1 MLRFTA
7 CLALAILAVVSGGE
21 IVRAQNDSDDGQISK
36 AARYPE
42 IVRADRPA
50 AYWRM
55 EDESGAA
62 ELGGGNPSADSVW
75 KPAQVAGPVKWKEK
89 GPRQAKFPLFDE
101 QNAAAVF
108 AEPASIRFDDP
119 GAGSQLDFAAGD
131 TITLEAWVSPTKL
144 GDGQQVYVVG
154 KGRTGN
160 QGVAADNQNWSLRL
174 AGQRGTAGPL
184 LSERASSGT
193 LTCRL
198 NFLFRGAANRQS
210 NQDDWHR
217 WTSDAGFAA
226 GSGWHHLAVVY
237 TFGKGDS
244 LRGYIDG
251 KATKG
256 KWDYGGQT
264 DEGPV
269 VDDDQVWIG
278 SASGNHP
285 GNSFRG
291 GIDEIAIYRAAL
303 SAERIA
309 ARWQVVQPKPY
320 VTSVPIPRDA
330 VLVEVLEGLPDEWN
344 WNFIPPTPSERFTQA
359 HLAVVELPKKYN
371 RHGIQ
376 DDRANPLVLWLHT
389 ELNLPAGKQRV
400 LVRSRNAS
408 RLFIDERLVVENG
421 FPKLKGDGHN
431 PYEPVESK
439 ISPNIRPLQ
448 PGDQETVAEV
458 ELSTGWHRVR
468 WEVFAGGK
476 KRRLETGE
484 ASVSVAPAGSDAFWV
499 VGVPKA
505 LTSGQGES
513 RAGPSIGTGSGQDA
527 AVNAPNTPTNG
538 RGFAAFPLTDEGWL
552 SFERARR
559 DELVWI
565 NQARR
570 REASREYAEYWRRR
584 HAYARDYVGQAS
596 RLPETGQAR
605 RLPYD
610 SIDAFIDA
618 KLAKTSIQPAAII
631 GDEAFVRRIY
641 LDLIG
646 VTPTAGEVEQFTG
659 GQSADKRAKL
669 IERLLAHPGWADNW
683 AGYWQDVLAE
693 NPNILKPTL
702 NNTGPFRWWIY
713 ESLLDNKPLDR
724 FATELVMMEGST
736 RYGGPAGFAVAS
748 ENDAPLAAKAQNLG
762 LAFLAFDMRCAR
774 CHDAPAHRF
783 TQENLFNLAAMLHR
797 GEQTLP
803 KTSTIPGDEAAHA
816 SLLVS
821 VSLKPGQKIPAKWP
835 FADGW
840 GRREGEAP
848 AEPRDRKSEVG
859 GRKAEVTASAPGAT
873 AGLPSSARGSAGAS
887 PSQLMLD
894 PHDEREELALRITAP
909 QNERFAKVAVNRVW
923 QRYFG
928 RGIVEPV
935 DDWETAEPSHPE
947 LLAWLA
953 RELVLHD
960 YDLKHVARLI
970 VSSRAYQRVSTADQE
985 QAKLFAAPLRRRMSA
1000 EQVFDSLLATAGK
1013 EPHVEELTFDVDG
1026 SMQET
1031 AAIHLGLPR
1040 RAWQFTS
1047 LSNERDRPS
1056 LSLPYAQTAMD
1067 VLEAFGWRASRQDP
1081 LSVRDQEPNVLAPAI
1096 LANGIIGKRAAQL
1109 SEDSVFVAIALESK
1123 TPEEFVMQVTR
1134 QILSREPT
1142 AAEKQLFVELIREGF
1157 GTRKTGSPAGPRPGW
1172 PKRDGVSWS
1181 NHLSSE
1187 SNALRTARQK
1197 EVEKGDP
1204 PTTLLT
1210 ADWRERAE
1218 DLVWAL
1224 VNSPEFVW
1232 IP

>member
-1 MLRFTA
+1 MSRTLTTG
-7 CLALAILAVVSGGE
+7 LVVVLIALAGAGT
-21 IVRAQNDSDDGQISK
+21 VRGQNDSDDGLVSK

-42 IVRADRPA
+42 LVRADKPV
-50 AYWRM
+50 AYWRF
-55 EDESGAA
+55 EDGSAAA
-62 ELGGGNPSADSVW
+62 ELAGGEVW
-75 KPAQVAGPVKWKEK
+75 QPVEVVGAVKWNEA
-89 GPRQAKFPLFDE
+89 GPRQGRFTLFDE
-101 QNAAAVF
+101 ANAALGLD
-108 AEPASIRFDDP
+108 EPASVRFDDP
-119 GAGSQLDFAAGD
+119 GANSPFDFAAGD
-131 TITLEAWVSPTKL
+131 TITLEAWVNPTKL

-160 QGVAADNQNWSLRL
+160 KGVAADNQNWSLRL
-174 AGQRGTAGPL
+174 AGEGGQ
-184 LSERASSGT
+184 
-193 LTCRL
+193 CRL
-198 NFLFRGAANRQS
+198 NFLFRGAQNRKG

-226 GSGWHHLAVVY
+226 GSGWHHVAVVY

-251 KATKG
+251 RATAG
-256 KWDYGGQT
+256 KWNYGGKT
-264 DEGPV
+264 DEAPV
-269 VDDDQVWIG
+269 VDDDQIWIG
-278 SASGNHP
+278 SASGNNA

-291 GIDEIAIYRAAL
+291 GIDEIAIYGAAL
-303 SAERIA
+303 SPERIA

-320 VTSVPIPRDA
+320 VTSVPIPRDG
-330 VLVEVLEGLPDEWN
+330 VLVEVLEGLPDQWN
-344 WNFIPPTPSERFTQA
+344 WDFVPPAPSERFTQRE
-359 HLAVVELPKKYN
+359 LALVELPKKYTG
-371 RHGIQ
+371 HGVQ
-376 DDRANPLVLWLHT
+376 DDRTNPLAVWLHT
-389 ELNLPAGKQRV
+389 ELNLPAGKQRF
-400 LVRSRNAS
+400 LIRSRSAS
-408 RLFIDERLVVENG
+408 RLWIDERLVVENG
-421 FPKLKGDGHN
+421 FPTTKSDGHN
-431 PYEPVESK
+431 PYRPVESR
-439 ISPNIRPLQ
+439 ISPHIRPLQ
-448 PGDQETVAEV
+448 PGDQENVAEL
-458 ELSTGWHRVR
+458 ELTAGWHRVK
-468 WEVFAGGK
+468 WEVFLGGK
-476 KRRLETGE
+476 KRRVEPGE
-484 ASVSVAPAGSDAFWV
+484 ASVSIAPAGSDAFWV
-499 VGVPKA
+499 IAARGGRESIAATSVHDGKSRSQ
-505 LTSGQGES
+505 LTPDPLLP
-513 RAGPSIGTGSGQDA
+513 AGA
-527 AVNAPNTPTNG
+527 YAV
-538 RGFAAFPLTDEGWL
+538 FPLTDEGWL
-552 SFERARR
+552 AYERSARE
-559 DELVWI
+559 ELVWI

-570 REASREYAEYWRRR
+570 REASREYAKYWERR

-596 RLPETGQAR
+596 RLPARDDSLDRQAG
-605 RLPYD
+605 RLPHD

-618 KLAKTSIQPAAII
+618 RLATSGVKPAAMTS
-631 GDEAFVRRIY
+631 DAAFVRRIY

-646 VTPTAGEVEQFTG
+646 VTPTADEVEAFMQD
-659 GQSADKRAKL
+659 SAADKRAKL

-683 AGYWQDVLAE
+683 VGYWQDVLAE

-702 NNTGPFRWWIY
+702 NNTGPFRFWIH
-713 ESLLDNKPLDR
+713 ESFLDNKPLDR
-724 FATELVMMEGST
+724 FATELIMMEGST

-803 KTSTIPGDEAAHA
+803 KTSTIPGDDAAHA

-840 GRREGEAP
+840 GEREGEAP
-848 AEPRDRKSEVG
+848 AEPRGRKSEIG
-859 GRKAEVTASAPGAT
+859 GRKSEGAT
-873 AGLPSSARGSAGAS
+873 AGSSSSGKRGGRESIAATTGSNGESRA
-887 PSQLMLD
+887 QLTPDPKELLLD

-909 QNERFAKVAVNRVW
+909 ENDRFAKVAVNRLW
-923 QRYFG
+923 QRYMG

-970 VSSRAYQRVSTADQE
+970 VNSWAYQRAASSDEELVKQ
-985 QAKLFAAPLRRRMSA
+985 FAAPKRRRMTA
-1000 EQVFDSLLATAGK
+1000 EQVFDSLLAAAGK

-1056 LSLPYAQTAMD
+1056 LSLPYAQTALD
-1067 VLEAFGWRASRQDP
+1067 VLEALGWRASRQDP
-1081 LSVRDQEPNVLAPAI
+1081 LTLRDQEPNVLAPAI
-1096 LANGIIGKRAAQL
+1096 LANGIVGKRAAQL
-1109 SEDSVFVAIALESK
+1109 SEDSVFVALALSAK
-1123 TPEEFVMQVTR
+1123 SPEDFANRLTR
-1134 QILSREPT
+1134 QILSREATP
-1142 AAEKQLFVELIREGF
+1142 AERELFVELLREGWE
-1157 GTRKTGSPAGPRPGW
+1157 TRKTGSPAGPRPSW

-1187 SNALRTARQK
+1187 SNELRLAREK
-1197 EVEKGDP
+1197 ETEKGDP

-1210 ADWRERAE
+1210 AEWRERAE
-1218 DLVWAL
+1218 DVVWAL
-1224 VNSPEFVW
+1224 LNSPEFVW
-1232 IP
+1232 VP

>member
-1 MLRFTA
+1 MSRLRTCFVVV
-7 CLALAILAVVSGGE
+7 CLAAHAGAAGVL
-21 IVRAQNDSDDGQISK
+21 AQNDSDDTRLSQ

-42 IVRADRPA
+42 IVRADKPV
-50 AYWRM
+50 AYWRL

-62 ELGGGNPSADSVW
+62 EGSAEW
-75 KPAQVAGPVKWKEK
+75 KPAAVVGTVKWNEP

-101 QNAAAVF
+101 QNRAAWF
-108 AEPASIRFDDP
+108 DEPASIRFDDP
-119 GAGSQLDFAAGD
+119 GAASPLDFAAGD
-131 TITLEAWVSPTKL
+131 TITLEAWVHPTKL

-160 QGVAADNQNWSLRL
+160 QGAAADNQNWSLRL
-174 AGQRGTAGPL
+174 AGQGG
-184 LSERASSGT
+184 S
-193 LTCRL
+193 CRL
-198 NFLFRGAANRQS
+198 NFLFRGEQNRKS
-210 NQDDWHR
+210 HQDDWHR

-226 GSGWHHLAVVY
+226 GSGWHHIALVY

-251 KATKG
+251 RATGG

-269 VDDDQVWIG
+269 VDDDQIWIG
-278 SASGNHP
+278 SASGNNP

-291 GIDEIAIYRAAL
+291 GIDEIAIYRSAL
-303 SAERIA
+303 SPERIA
-309 ARWQVVQPKPY
+309 ARWQIVQPKPY

-330 VLVEVLEGLPDEWN
+330 VLVEVLEGIPDEWN
-344 WNFIPPTPSERFTQA
+344 WAFVPPAPSERFTQRE
-359 HLAVVELPKKYN
+359 LALVELPKKYTT
-371 RHGIQ
+371 RGVQ
-376 DDRANPLVLWLHT
+376 DDRTNPLALWMHT
-389 ELNLPAGKQRV
+389 ELNLPAGKQR
-400 LVRSRNAS
+400 LLLRWRSAA
-408 RLFIDERLVVENG
+408 RLWIDDKLVVENG
-421 FPKLKGDGHN
+421 FPKTRSDGHN
-431 PYEPVESK
+431 PYVPVRPT
-439 ISPNIRPLQ
+439 ISTNVRLLQ
-448 PGDQETVAEV
+448 PGDQEAEAEV
-458 ELSTGWHRVR
+458 EFTAGWHRMKL
-468 WEVFAGGK
+468 EVFLGGK
-476 KRRLETGE
+476 KRRVEPGE
-484 ASVSVAPAGSDAFWV
+484 LSVSLAPAGSDAFWV
-499 VGVPKA
+499 IGPHSRDQRSRGGTVAGRRSKVEVGDGYEKEGA
-505 LTSGQGES
+505 
-513 RAGPSIGTGSGQDA
+513 
-527 AVNAPNTPTNG
+527 TNG
-538 RGFAAFPLTDEGWL
+538 RGYVRFPLTDEGWL
-552 SFERARR
+552 AYERSAR

-570 REASREYAEYWRRR
+570 REASREYAQYWERR
-584 HAYARDYVGQAS
+584 HTYAREYVGQAS
-596 RLPETGQAR
+596 RLPEPAKPGQAG
-605 RLPYD
+605 RLSYE

-618 KLAKTSIQPAAII
+618 RLEAAGAKPAAITS
-631 GDEAFVRRIY
+631 DAAFVRRIY

-646 VTPTAGEVEQFTG
+646 VTPTADEVEQFV
-659 GQSADKRAKL
+659 SDPAADKRARL

-683 AGYWQDVLAE
+683 VGYWQDVLAE

-713 ESLLDNKPLDR
+713 ESFLDNKPFDR

-748 ENDAPLAAKAQNLG
+748 ENDAPLAAKAQNIG

-797 GEQTLP
+797 GDETLP
-803 KTSTIPGDEAAHA
+803 KTSTIPGDDAARA
-816 SLLVS
+816 SLLVN
-821 VSLKPGQKIPAKWP
+821 VSLKPGQKIPPKWP
-835 FADGW
+835 FADAWAVGQVSNLP
-840 GRREGEAP
+840 GTREDSK
-848 AEPRDRKSEVG
+848 RQ
-859 GRKAEVTASAPGAT
+859 
-873 AGLPSSARGSAGAS
+873 AGSLPHA
-887 PSQLMLD
+887 LMLD

-909 QNERFAKVAVNRVW
+909 QNERFAQVAVNRLW

-960 YDLKHVARLI
+960 YDLKHVVRLM
-970 VSSRAYQRVSTADQE
+970 VNSRAYQRAPTDDAE
-985 QAKLFAAPLRRRMSA
+985 MARLFAAPLRRRMTA
-1000 EQVFDSLLATAGK
+1000 EQVFDSLLAAAGK

-1031 AAIHLGLPR
+1031 AAIHLGQPR

-1081 LSVRDQEPNVLAPAI
+1081 LSVRDHEPNVLAPAV
-1096 LANGIIGKRAAQL
+1096 LANGVVGRRAAQL
-1109 SEDSVFVAIALESK
+1109 SEDSLFVAMALEAR
-1123 TPEEFVMQVTR
+1123 TPEELVARLTR

-1142 AAEKQLFVELIREGF
+1142 AAERELFVPLVREGWE
-1157 GTRKTGSPAGPRPGW
+1157 TRKTGSPPGPRPSW
-1172 PKRDGVSWS
+1172 PARDGVSWS

-1187 SNALRTARQK
+1187 ANAVRLARQK

-1232 IP
+1232 VP